1 MTDWTQSILNRD
13 EITDNR
19 ELKPSVSV
27 AITTYNHAHFLTEAI
42 DSVLAQTHRA
52 DEIIVIDDGSDDSPD
67 RVVERYPGIK
77 FVRQEN
83 LGLAAARNKGLNAAS
98 SDAIVFLD
106 ADDRLLPNAL
116 ETGLACLA
124 SKPGSG
130 LVYGGYRCTDT
141 NWSAI
146 GSDNYIQ
153 VQDAYVDFLR
163 GNLIGMHATV
173 LYSRKRLIEIG
184 GFDPSLRR
192 CEDYDVYL
200 RMAQA
205 YPMAS
210 HANIT
215 AEYRIHGSN
224 MSANPREM
232 LRWALKVLD
241 RQKHLAFTR
250 DGGAEAWCCGRR
262 SWREYYGEI
271 SLIRAQEAWS
281 RGEKKTSAREF
292 IGSVLTSPQFVKQ
305 EAMKAARERLH
316 KALPPR
322 VVRGLRYLR
331 SKPFAPSLGR
341 VKFGDLERSAPIDDN
356 FGYGRGTPVDRYYIA
371 EFLRRYA
378 EDISGRVLEV
388 GDDELSRRFGGDRIT
403 HQDILHV
410 RPGNPRA
417 TIVGDLAAPDVLPPA
432 TFDCLILTQ
441 TLHLIY
447 DMASAVREMH
457 RALKPNGVVLL
468 TVPGISRIDRG
479 EWRES
484 WYWSLTEYSARRM
497 FAEIFGAEQV
507 NVEVYGNVFAA
518 IAFLHGVALEE
529 VPPAKLNITD
539 PAFPVIIAVRAQKAS
554 DP

>member
-1 MTDWTQSILNRD
+1 MTDWTQSILKRD
-13 EITDNR
+13 ELTDNR
-19 ELKPSVSV
+19 ELKTSISVV
-27 AITTYNHAHFLTEAI
+27 ITTYNHAHFLTDAI

-52 DEIIVIDDGSDDSPD
+52 DDIIVIDDGSTDNPD
-67 RVVERYPGIK
+67 RIVERYPGIK

-124 SKPGSG
+124 SKPESS

-141 NWSAI
+141 NWSPI
-146 GSDNYIQ
+146 GSDNYIP

-173 LYSRKRLIEIG
+173 LYSRKRLLEIG

-210 HANIT
+210 HANVT

-232 LRWALKVLD
+232 LRWALEVLD

-250 DGGAEAWCCGRR
+250 DGGAEAWRCGRR
-262 SWREYYGEI
+262 SWREYYGEM

-281 RGEKKTSAREF
+281 RGERKTSAREF
-292 IGSVLTSPQFVKQ
+292 IGSVLTSPQYVKQ
-305 EAMKAARERLH
+305 EAMKAAREYLR
-316 KALPPR
+316 KALPPT

-331 SKPFAPSLGR
+331 SRPSAPSLGR
-341 VKFGDLERSAPIDDN
+341 VKFGDLDRSAPIDDN
-356 FGYGRGTPVDRYYIA
+356 FGYGRGTPIDRYYVA
-371 EFLRRYA
+371 EFLRRHA
-378 EDISGRVLEV
+378 EDMLGRVLEV
-388 GDDELSRRFGGDRIT
+388 GDDDLSRRFGGDRIT

-417 TIVGDLAAPDVLPPA
+417 TIVGDLAVPGVLPPG

-447 DMASAVREMH
+447 DMASAVREIH

-497 FAEIFGAEQV
+497 FAEVFGAEQV
-507 NVEVYGNVFAA
+507 NVEVHGNVFAA
-518 IAFLHGVALEE
+518 IAFLHGLALEE
-529 VPPAKLNITD
+529 VPPAKLDIAD
-539 PAFPVIIAVRAQKAS
+539 PAFPVIISVRAQKAS
-554 DP
+554 HP